1 MKVLPQALRRLT
13 VEGEGLKKFQGTT
26 APKRRKKFVGN
37 VERRDAFKG
46 IAMQLLSGKRVEPA
60 TTNQKGCEQVTTS
73 KGGHP
78 TRCFPQTPT
87 TTRNTFELEIKD
99 AESLLSVY

>member
-1 MKVLPQALRRLT
+1 MPQALRRLS

-26 APKRRKKFVGN
+26 APKSRKKKFVGN

-78 TRCFPQTPT
+78 TRCLPQTPT
-87 TTRNTFELEIKD
+87 TKRNAFELEIKD
-99 AESLLSVY
+99 AESLLSTDE